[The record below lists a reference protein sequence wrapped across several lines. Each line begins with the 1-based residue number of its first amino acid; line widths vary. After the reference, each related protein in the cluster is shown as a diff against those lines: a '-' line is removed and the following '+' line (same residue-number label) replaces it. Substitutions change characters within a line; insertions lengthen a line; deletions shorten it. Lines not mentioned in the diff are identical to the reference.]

1 MVPADKSVD
10 DRYLMLNYFILDFHS
25 NNALNIMAKLG
36 STGLDCE
43 ASAVFNWDIIN
54 YIYCNATSC
63 VVPNL

>member
-1 MVPADKSVD
+1 MVPADMSVD
-10 DRYLMLNYFILDFHS
+10 DRYLMFNYFILDFHS

-36 STGLDCE
+36 STWLDCE
-43 ASAVFNWDIIN
+43 ASAAFNWDIIN